1 MDLRGPQHQA
11 APQREAGR
19 RPPVR
24 PALEGHDA
32 VTVQQHLHAARQAG
46 GSQNQDESRMDDWAA
61 GVVVG
66 WCGLGQGRRGLTDLP
81 VVAPPSEGQV
91 VPRPVTER
99 HAWGHTRRQAPN
111 PS

>member
-32 VTVQQHLHAARQAG
+32 VTVQQHLQQHGRQAG
-46 GSQNQDESRMDDWAA
+46 GSKNQTSQGWMTGQPKCLVVRRLVIGWVRAA
-61 GVVVG
+61 VG
-66 WCGLGQGRRGLTDLP
+66 
-81 VVAPPSEGQV
+81 
-91 VPRPVTER
+91 
-99 HAWGHTRRQAPN
+99 
-111 PS
+111 